1 MDQRQVSNMDPDILL
16 SFVNMKL
23 RDEFENLYALVR
35 FYDLEQ
41 EYLELKLLHHGYRY
55 HQASNQFKAEQ
66 AFVTPELCYR

>member
-1 MDQRQVSNMDPDILL
+1 MDQRQVAKIDPDILL
-16 SFVNMKL
+16 SFVNTKL

-55 HQASNQFKAEQ
+55 HQSSNQFKAEQ
-66 AFVTPELCYR
+66 ALYAPDLCDR